1 MRLINPSLE
10 IYTQEPGLTGM
21 YKQIE
26 KCARVSYKSED
37 RITDDSYKK
46 FLKMLY
52 DKGHFS
58 VFEQGTVYLD
68 LPTPNLLTD
77 DYEYILKYINNPYS
91 VLYTDDD
98 NKIFYVTSNLRVL
111 LENGW
116 LDDLKYICE
125 PTEYHERR
133 VCVKYTL
140 SIGIGRE
147 FTRHRQFSF
156 NQESTRYIDYS
167 KNSKGGDVTY
177 IIPTHIKLPE
187 GYYTWWDND
196 WCISQVKDELPDK
209 IAKHDENDAVD
220 IYLHTLNRGATDY
233 KILLNKG
240 WTPQQA
246 RGVLPLDAKSELIM
260 TGTISQWNEFF
271 KLRVSKAAHPDA
283 YYLAKSTQDEFR
295 KLGYINE

>member
-10 IYTQEPGLTGM
+10 IYTQEPGLTGI

-37 RITDDSYKK
+37 RIDENSYKK

-58 VFEQGTVYLD
+58 VFEQGTVYLKFNATND
-68 LPTPNLLTD
+68 THPLLALAT
-77 DYEYILKYINNPYS
+77 NPYS
-91 VLYTDDD
+91 HIVHTQESGNHICYITT
-98 NKIFYVTSNLRVL
+98 NFRVL
-111 LENGW
+111 LENNGINW
-116 LDDLKYICE
+116 LLYLCE
-125 PTEYHERR
+125 PTEYHEKR

-147 FTRHRQFSF
+147 FTRHRVFSF

-167 KNSKGGDVTY
+167 KDSKGGDVTY
-177 IIPTHIKLPE
+177 IIPTHINLPE

-196 WCISQVKDELPDK
+196 WCIGQVKNELPDK

-220 IYLHTLNRGATDY
+220 TYLHTLNRGATDY

-240 WTPQQA
+240 WQPQQA

-283 YYLAKSTQDEFR
+283 YYLAKLTQDEFR
-295 KLGYINE
+295 KQGFI